1 MVMQEALSFSAF
13 ANKIDDLYGAVN
25 KGRDFEYMYS
35 YLCRN
40 SSYLSRSILRDG
52 DSKLFFAKAFSWIF
66 SVAGKMEV
74 DLGTAFRKKFPGVCP
89 YCLGLPCQCN
99 ETHRAPINNLPAY
112 AVRGEL
118 NDKYNTDINA
128 SKELTLE
135 KAIVRIGSI
144 YPANK
149 AIWKAFGSFYHFS
162 RLFEELGEV
171 HEAYSS
177 YKKTG
182 EKLNFEE
189 ELADATAWLLSAWG
203 IYYKEESLSDWLMDY
218 YMDGCPVCKKP
229 ACACKE
235 YSDRPQMISDK
246 ASLEEVKLRIVELIG
261 LDPALK
267 DEINELLQS
276 MDQAIATTSTVD
288 AKQAVGSV
296 KRTLGKLFD
305 AIKTAGDVTDN
316 ASKVAS
322 NIQTI
327 LARIDDLKS
336 FWPG

>member
-1 MVMQEALSFSAF
+1 MQEALSFSTF
-13 ANKIDDLYGAVN
+13 AIKIDALYSGVN
-25 KGRDFEYMYS
+25 KDRDFEYMYS

-52 DSKLFFAKAFSWIF
+52 ESKFFFAKAFSWVF
-66 SVAGKMEV
+66 SLAGKLEV

-89 YCLGLPCQCN
+89 YCVALPCQCN
-99 ETHRAPINNLPAY
+99 ETHRTPINNIPAY
-112 AVRGEL
+112 AVRDEL
-118 NDKYNTDINA
+118 FDKYNTDINT
-128 SKELTLE
+128 SKELSLE
-135 KAIVRIGSI
+135 KAILRVGTI

-182 EKLNFEE
+182 EKLNLEE
-189 ELADATAWLLSAWG
+189 ELADVTAWLLSAWG
-203 IYYKEESLSDWLMDY
+203 IHYREESLSDWLMDY
-218 YMDGCPVCKKP
+218 YMHDCPVCKKSP
-229 ACACKE
+229 CTCKE

-246 ASLEEVKLRIVELIG
+246 ATLEEVKSRIIELIS
-261 LDPALK
+261 LDPGLK
-267 DEINELLQS
+267 GEINELLES
-276 MDQAIATTSTVD
+276 VDQAIATTSTVD
-288 AKQAVGSV
+288 AKQAVSSI
-296 KRTLGKLFD
+296 KRALGKVEES
-305 AIKTAGDVTDN
+305 INTAGNITER

-322 NIQTI
+322 TIHSI
-327 LARIDDLKS
+327 LARIDELKS